1 MTDHHDFGD
10 HHYDDHHYDDDYGR
24 PDLHHDD
31 QPFDDLPDHLDPL
44 DPLDPLDHP
53 DHLGDFG
60 HDPHHDTPA
69 EIEHHIPTTDDVHI
83 AEEHHDTST
92 HDTST
97 YDDPAPADVFPPPVD
112 VGELP
117 EPVDGFPWT
126 DAATLGTADLTTHD
140 TAQPVDPHE
149 LAEYAGTEIPPGAD
163 PWAVLAASDD
173 PATSTLARFWHDT
186 AE

>member
-10 HHYDDHHYDDDYGR
+10 HHYEDDYDAGQ
-24 PDLHHDD
+24 LHHDD
-31 QPFDDLPDHLDPL
+31 TPAYEEPEHFEHYD
-44 DPLDPLDHP
+44 
-53 DHLGDFG
+53 DFG
-60 HDPHHDTPA
+60 HEAHEAHDLPVAEEHHDTPA
-69 EIEHHIPTTDDVHI
+69 AEESHDLHI
-83 AEEHHDTST
+83 AEEHHDTAT
-92 HDTST
+92 
-97 YDDPAPADVFPPPVD
+97 DDPAPADVFPPPVD

-126 DAATLGTADLTTHD
+126 DAATLGTPDLGGHD
-140 TAQPVDPHE
+140 TVLPVDPHE

-163 PWAVLAASDD
+163 PWTVLAASDD